1 MSTQFIGEGNIG
13 SPPEYRE
20 FPNGNDDPRRLLR
33 LNVYFDNPVPT
44 KGGEFEDR
52 GGFWAPVELWHH
64 DADRWQQLYQKGMR
78 VLVVGRMERDPGRT
92 TKISRVRLGRSTR
105 AVSASCRTASSL
117 WPSARSHRRQSR
129 SPRPPRNR
137 RRRKRPSAGSDR
149 AWRAAAAV
157 LRRPPC
163 AANYPQGIAP
173 PTSTEFHARSRK
185 SRLSART
192 LPATHLPRTRHF
204 IGVKAVAAACGLF
217 AAARAA
223 LGILDPSNSMNNRNR
238 DGRIC
243 GCSCARS
250 PPRAKTLAGFSAP
263 RSAVKAASTVPAS
276 RSPGA
281 SAISWRRRRPRPTT
295 SSSNDGPL
303 SSCPSFPSTG
313 GSRSNRRPPRNSR
326 SSRRSWRRR
335 LTWLSPPMPTAR
347 AN

>member
-20 FPNGNDDPRRLLR
+20 FPMATTILAVAPAERVLR
-33 LNVYFDNPVPT
+33 QPVPT

-78 VLVVGRMERDPGRT
+78 VLVVGRMERDPWTDNEDQPRET
-92 TKISRVRLGRSTR
+92 WQVNARSVGILPYR
-105 AVSASCRTASSL
+105 IESVA
-117 WPSARSHRRQSR
+117 SARSHRRQSR

-217 AAARAA
+217 AAAR
-223 LGILDPSNSMNNRNR
+223 G
-238 DGRIC
+238 
-243 GCSCARS
+243 CARHPRS
-250 PPRAKTLAGFSAP
+250 QQLHEQQESGWTDMRLFLCEKPSRAKTLAGFSAP

-281 SAISWRRRRPRPTT
+281 SAISWRRRRR
-295 SSSNDGPL
+295 GL
-303 SSCPSFPSTG
+303 
-313 GSRSNRRPPRNSR
+313 RRAAQTMVR
-326 SSRRSWRRR
+326 
-335 LTWLSPPMPTAR
+335 
-347 AN
+347 